1 MAENK
6 GFIKIY
12 RAILDN
18 PVTCKDA
25 DHLAVWIYLLLE
37 ATHKER
43 DKLFDGKKV
52 TLEPGQ
58 LITGRKVIA
67 DKFNISESKAR
78 RVLDAFES
86 DRQIDRQRGA
96 KSSVISIVNW
106 NKYQSSDR
114 QNGQQVTGSRPASD
128 RQPTTLQEC
137 KEPKNV
143 KNERTNIY
151 AELPP
156 ALVSALID
164 FEEMRKKK
172 RNPMTD
178 RARELLLKKL
188 NKLSGGDVEEC
199 IALLEES
206 TEKGWASVYPKK
218 QEKGEDRTF
227 IGILSEYEDE

>member
-1 MAENK
+1 MSEGN
-6 GFIKIY
+6 GFIKMY
-12 RAILDN
+12 RAMLNN

-25 DHLAVWIYLLLE
+25 DHLAIWTYLLLE

-43 DKLFDGKKV
+43 SKLFNGEKV

-58 LITGRKVIA
+58 LITGRKIIA
-67 DKFNISESKAR
+67 EKLSISESKAR
-78 RVLDAFES
+78 RVLDAFEN

-96 KSSVISIVNW
+96 KGSLITIVNW
-106 NKYQSSDR
+106 SKYQYDDR
-114 QNGQQVTGSRPASD
+114 QNSQQVTGNRPASD
-128 RQPTTLQEC
+128 RQVTTLQEC
-137 KEPKNV
+137 KERKNV
-143 KNERTNIY
+143 KNEKNIY

-156 ALVSALID
+156 ALVSALLD

-172 RNPMTD
+172 RNPMTE

-188 NKLSGGDVEEC
+188 NTLTGGNTEEC

-218 QEKGEDRTF
+218 QEKGEDRSF